1 MFKEKGARSL
11 VKVFTW
17 RFLATVTTMIL
28 VYIFVGRI
36 DIAAAV
42 GSLEVVVKMIIY
54 YFHERA
60 WDKIQVGRYRIRPFV
75 LWFTGLPCAGKTT
88 LADRVYDFL
97 KKKELQVERLEG
109 KSIRALFPET
119 DYSRRER
126 NMHTER
132 LGLLAAMLE
141 KNGIS
146 VVASFVSPYRE
157 SRDLVR
163 KLCQNY
169 IEVYVQASVQVCE
182 GRDKRGLYARARG
195 GELQDFTGVNAPYD
209 APERPEVTVDTERL
223 TVDQSFQE
231 IKKYITRYIR

>member
-17 RFLATVTTMIL
+17 RLFATLTTVIL

-42 GSLEVVVKMIIY
+42 GGLEAVLKMILY
-54 YFHERA
+54 YYHERV
-60 WDKIQVGRYRIRPFV
+60 WDKIQAGRYQSRRPFV

-88 LADRVYDFL
+88 LADRVHDFL
-97 KKKELQVERLEG
+97 KKNGVRVERLEG

-132 LGLLAAMLE
+132 LGLLASMLE

-169 IEVYVQASVQVCE
+169 IEVHVQASVKTCE
-182 GRDKRGLYARARG
+182 GRDTRGFYARARR

-209 APERPEVTVDTERL
+209 APDRNEITIDTERL
-223 TVDQSFQE
+223 SVDQSVQE
-231 IKKYITRYIR
+231 IKKYIRKYL